1 MFRLTFLLCASL
13 FIALLIGGQDRG
25 QTRFGLREQPAAP
38 QTLVQ
43 AVPAPEAEAPVAPQ
57 PVAEVV
63 AAAFVPAAPVMQP
76 RPAAVPLPAIA
87 DAPPAGRVA
96 VVDARSANLRSGPG
110 TDHEV
115 LARLTR
121 GEEVLVVVE
130 ADAPDGWALVRIE
143 GDGAEGY
150 IAARLL
156 RE

>member
-13 FIALLIGGQDRG
+13 FVALLIGGQDRG
-25 QTRFGLREQPAAP
+25 QTRFGLQPQPAP
-38 QTLVQ
+38 QVVAQITL
-43 AVPAPEAEAPVAPQ
+43 APAPAEPI
-57 PVAEVV
+57 AEVV
-63 AAAFVPAAPVMQP
+63 PAAFVPATPVMQP
-76 RPAAVPLPAIA
+76 RPTPAPLAEVQAEVPM
-87 DAPPAGRVA
+87 GRVA

-130 ADAPDGWALVRIE
+130 ADAPEGWALVRIE

>member
-13 FIALLIGGQDRG
+13 FIAFLIGGQDRG
-25 QTRFGLREQPAAP
+25 QTRFGLMP
-38 QTLVQ
+38 Q
-43 AVPAPEAEAPVAPQ
+43 PVAPQ
-57 PVAEVV
+57 AVVQAAPAPEPAAPVATARTEVV
-63 AAAFVPAAPVMQP
+63 PAAFVPAAPVMQP
-76 RPAAVPLPAIA
+76 RPAAVPAVA
-87 DAPPAGRVA
+87 AAAEPPSGRIA

-130 ADAPDGWALVRIE
+130 ADAPEGWALVRIE